1 MGCSEPLQA
10 ELQICEPH
18 SQRGSDEHPLG
29 SLLPP
34 ESQDGIEQG
43 LLLGRCALPWQLL
56 RPPLT
61 LSEVLTQAAVSMVTR
76 KGCVGSDMG
85 GWGRGSGETEAGS
98 WAAEAPPH
106 VKATR
111 QRHTGRRCRSG
122 PAGGVSET
130 SWFLSS
136 VPSTPPLVFFIRM
149 T

>member
-106 VKATR
+106 IKGTR
-111 QRHTGRRCRSG
+111 AVAAGVGLQVECQRHRGFSAPC
-122 PAGGVSET
+122 
-130 SWFLSS
+130 
-136 VPSTPPLVFFIRM
+136 PPRHLWSFS
-149 T
+149 